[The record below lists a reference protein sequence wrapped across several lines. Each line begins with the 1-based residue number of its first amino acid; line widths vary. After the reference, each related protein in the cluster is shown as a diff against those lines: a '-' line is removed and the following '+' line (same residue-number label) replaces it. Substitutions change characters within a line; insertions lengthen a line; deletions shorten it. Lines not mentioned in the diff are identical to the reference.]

1 MGGSLKI
8 AMLKGAPSVAQFLY
22 KFGIS
27 VDVESLG
34 KCFESC
40 DGNDENCKMDCI
52 IALTDIV
59 KSGSL
64 ELLGSPFLIFI
75 GIVAVF
81 FMNRN

>member
-1 MGGSLKI
+1 MKI

-27 VDVESLG
+27 VDLESLG

-52 IALTDIV
+52 IALTDIA

-64 ELLGSPFLIFI
+64 ELLGFGIAFLNFHWNCCS
-75 GIVAVF
+75 VLHE
-81 FMNRN
+81 